1 MKKHLLGTTAL
12 VAAGMFAMV
21 DTAYAQAKVEPV
33 KVTVGGY
40 FGEFVTYTDQDDFS
54 AVTAVAG
61 DKGRLTQ
68 LDEWSDKEI
77 HFNGRTVLDNGMTV
91 GFRLELE
98 GNTES
103 DQIDETFL
111 FMEGRFGRLEL
122 GSTNNVHYK
131 MAYKAPDAHSRGFGG
146 SEGNHGNVI
155 FNPTGSPYN
164 DSMINTTVSRFRD
177 NDSEK
182 ISYFTP
188 RFEGFQLGASYI
200 PNSSQ
205 DTNGAPEFSSSAY
218 SRGWAVAANFVRS
231 FGAFDVAAY
240 GGYMTWQGPD
250 LTATTSAPDPDQ
262 YSFGLQVGFAG
273 FRVGG
278 SYGKLSD
285 GRTGG
290 AGTAAASA
298 AGTGAF
304 RAEGRAFDVGVM
316 YSFGPA
322 AISLTYLDGENDD
335 NAVTA
340 TTDAEDKFSLI
351 SLAGRYSIGPGVS
364 LEAVLFHGKLEGN
377 TSTGGATSN
386 VETGRDN
393 KATGALAGILLVF

>member
-40 FGEFVTYTDQDDFS
+40 FGEFVTYTDQDDFPNI
-54 AVTAVAG
+54 TGVAG
-61 DKGRLTQ
+61 DKGRFTQ
-68 LDEWSDKEI
+68 LDQWSDKEI

-103 DQIDETFL
+103 DQIDETFMFL
-111 FMEGRFGRLEL
+111 EGRFGRMEL
-122 GSTNNVHYK
+122 GSTNNAHYK
-131 MAYKAPDAHSRGFGG
+131 MHYKSPDAHSRGWASG
-146 SEGNHGNVI
+146 EGNIANVV

-164 DSMINTTVSRFRD
+164 DSTLNNTNPRFRD

-205 DTNGAPEFSSSAY
+205 DNNGTPEFASTAY
-218 SRGWAVAANFVRS
+218 SRGWAVGANFVRS
-231 FGAFDVAAY
+231 FGAFDVAASA
-240 GGYMTWQGPD
+240 GYFTWQGPD
-250 LTATTSAPDPDQ
+250 TGVGTSNPDPDV

-278 SYGKLSD
+278 AYGKIND

-290 AGTAAASA
+290 AGTAAAST
-298 AGTGAF
+298 AGSGAF
-304 RAEGRAFDVGVM
+304 RTEGRAWEAGVM

-322 AISLTYLDGENDD
+322 AVSLNYFNGRNDD

-340 TTDAEDKFSLI
+340 TTDAEDKFSAIAL
-351 SLAGRYSIGPGVS
+351 SGRYSIGPGVS
-364 LEAVLFHGKLEGN
+364 LEASIFHAKLEGN
-377 TSTGGATSN
+377 SSTGGATSN

>member
-40 FGEFVTYTDQDDFS
+40 FGEFVTYVDQDDFAS
-54 AVTAVAG
+54 IAG
-61 DKGRLTQ
+61 AGREGELNQLT
-68 LDEWSDKEI
+68 EWSDKEI

-103 DQIDETFL
+103 DQIDETFMFL
-111 FMEGRFGRLEL
+111 EGRFGRLEL
-122 GSTNNVHYK
+122 GSTNNAHYK
-131 MAYKAPDAHSRGFGG
+131 MAYKAPDAHSRGWAS
-146 SEGNHGNVI
+146 SEGNIANVV
-155 FNPTGSPYN
+155 FNPTGSPFF
-164 DSMINTTVSRFRD
+164 DSVLNTTVTRFRD

-182 ISYFTP
+182 ISYYTP

-205 DTNGAPEFSSSAY
+205 DNNGTPEFASTAY

-250 LTATTSAPDPDQ
+250 TGVGTSAPDPDH

-278 SYGKLSD
+278 SYGKLND
-285 GRTGG
+285 GRTGA

-304 RAEGRAFDVGVM
+304 RSEGRAFDAGIM

-322 AISLTYLDGENDD
+322 AISLNYFDGENDD

-340 TTDAEDKFSLI
+340 TTDAEDKFSAVAL
-351 SLAGRYSIGPGVS
+351 SGRYSIGPGVT
-364 LEAVLFHGKLEGN
+364 LEASIFHAKLEGN

-393 KATGALAGILLVF
+393 KATGVLAGILLVF